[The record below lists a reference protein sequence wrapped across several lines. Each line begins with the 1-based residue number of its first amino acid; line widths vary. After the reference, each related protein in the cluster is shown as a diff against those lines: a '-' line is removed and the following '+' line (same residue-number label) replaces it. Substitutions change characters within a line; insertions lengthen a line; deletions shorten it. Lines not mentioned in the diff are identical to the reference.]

1 MPNRFSLHDTRRSRR
16 FPWFALRHAPILL
29 LLGGCAVYRPA
40 PLTPAQTAVDFTAL
54 GRLDVDAARLL
65 SGPLARHRFDPA
77 RGLDMTQTAMLAVVN
92 NPDLKLARDDV
103 GVARAQA
110 FSARLLPDPQVTL
123 SNAIPTPPV
132 TGNNITAYAFGL
144 NYDLVALITHG
155 TARDAAAAA
164 QNQTDLGLLWQEWQ
178 VIARARQLFLKVRFD
193 RGALPLLQRVRDL
206 TLARYRAMAGAQLS
220 FDTTG
225 DLSAGAL
232 TAWQDAQKMLDGAQ
246 RAANQNLHDFDLVL
260 GLRAGT
266 VPDLIDDSAGTNPD
280 GFDDYGVGAGDDEG
294 LNAGDIETALA
305 ALPQRRPDLLALQA
319 GYQAEEAKNRLAVL
333 GQFPML
339 QVGFQRASDN
349 SGYKTDAFNIGFT
362 LPIFNRNRGAIAVER
377 ATRQRLHDDYQSR
390 VNQAYLDVSQIRADT
405 LLLDAQRTEAIHAL
419 PEAQRGADAAAA
431 AYAQNDLTIGP
442 YTDALVGALGRRL
455 ELATQEEALAEQRIA
470 LLTVL
475 GAPLHTG
482 SDGALHAADAADS
495 AARPPATR

>member
-1 MPNRFSLHDTRRSRR
+1 MSRR
-16 FPWFALRHAPILL
+16 RVPVGMLRRAAILL
-29 LLGGCAVYRPA
+29 LLGGCAVYRPE

-54 GRLDVDAARLL
+54 GRLNVGASRLL
-65 SGPLARHRFDPA
+65 SGPLVRHRFDPDD
-77 RGLDMTQTAMLAVVN
+77 GLDMTETAMLAVVN

-123 SNAIPTPPV
+123 SNAIPAPPMP
-132 TGNNITAYAFGL
+132 GNNITAYAFGL
-144 NYDLVALITHG
+144 NYDLAALITHG

-164 QNQTDLGLLWQEWQ
+164 RDQTDLGLLWQEWQ

-193 RGALPLLQRVRDL
+193 RGTLPLLQRVRDL
-206 TLARYRAMAGAQLS
+206 TLARYRAMAGAQLT

-225 DLSAGAL
+225 DLSAAAL
-232 TAWQDAQKMLDGAQ
+232 TAWQDAQKTLDVAQ
-246 RAANQNLHDFDLVL
+246 RAANQNLHDLDLVL

-266 VPDLIDDSAGTNPD
+266 VLDLADDAAGTGPD
-280 GFDDYGVGAGDDEG
+280 GLDGLDDYGDYGVGAGDDEK
-294 LNAGDIETALA
+294 LNEGEIERALA

-377 ATRQRLHDDYQSR
+377 ATRQRLHDDYQIR
-390 VNQAYLDVSQIRADT
+390 VNQAYMDVAQIRADT
-405 LLLDAQRTEAIHAL
+405 LLLDAQRTEAIRAL
-419 PEAQRGADAAAA
+419 PEAQRTADAAAA
-431 AYAQNDLTIGP
+431 AYVQNNLTIGP
-442 YTDALVGALGRRL
+442 YTDAQVAALGRRL
-455 ELATQEEALAEQRIA
+455 ELATQDEALAEQRIA

-482 SDGALHAADAADS
+482 SDGVPPAADAVDS
-495 AARPPATR
+495 AAHRLATR